1 VAGQISF
8 AIVRLRF
15 GDHARFHAPVPPTP
29 HEMLAKK
36 PAGKCKRF
44 LPAEQFCFHNR
55 PHAVSIRFERL
66 VNATT
71 ARAAT
76 LQHKADLLRSL
87 RLCTAEGIMA
97 MPIVTMSLPVNVFM
111 TAMVAKTFVL
121 PKTIIGLMSALP
133 FVGNFLQ
140 IFFAPFLA
148 KWKTP
153 KTVTVLAAT
162 LHLVSWA
169 ALGAFLPWIPRD
181 DPETAGRWLITWFL
195 VTSCFGAIA
204 GVSWN
209 AWIQEWVPYRIR
221 GKYFGRR
228 NGTLQFSTLT
238 FLLIAGW
245 SLAKWNYGILVF
257 QLLIAGAVVMRIFSL
272 RWQWVS
278 PARPRRHTTHAALP
292 VLEQLQVVLRSQS
305 LLVFI
310 AFGAVWSFAAN
321 CFGPFYHVFMF
332 DQLALSAFE
341 VGLLATLAQLSGAFS
356 LPAWGHLLDRYGNK
370 SVMTFSLLLWQAQN
384 FMWCF
389 LTPENRN
396 LLYAMWIWG
405 GATGAGFI
413 LGQFTILLKLIPVQ
427 AKNIA
432 IGVNLAVTSLVAAIA
447 PITGGAVLTWA
458 LARWP
463 NPLTVHHVCFVV
475 QPVLALLGSM
485 LLLRVHEPRAS
496 SLTMVFGAMRNIR
509 TLSGVFG
516 LGAFVNYVFYRPQKE
531 EK

>member
-1 VAGQISF
+1 MG
-8 AIVRLRF
+8 
-15 GDHARFHAPVPPTP
+15 TP
-29 HEMLAKK
+29 
-36 PAGKCKRF
+36 F
-44 LPAEQFCFHNR
+44 
-55 PHAVSIRFERL
+55 

-71 ARAAT
+71 ARATA

-111 TAMVAKTFVL
+111 TALVAKAFVL
-121 PKTIIGLMSALP
+121 PKTTIGLISALP

-140 IFFAPFLA
+140 IFVAPFLA
-148 KWKTP
+148 RRKPP
-153 KTVTVLAAT
+153 KIICVTAAA
-162 LHLVSWA
+162 LHLSSWG
-169 ALGAFLPWIPRD
+169 ALGIFLPWIPRD
-181 DPETAGRWLITWFL
+181 DPTAAGHWLIAWFL

-221 GKYFGRR
+221 GKFFGRR
-228 NGTLQFSTLT
+228 NGTLQFSTT
-238 FLLIAGW
+238 AFLLIAGW
-245 SLAKWNYGILVF
+245 SLATWNYAIPVF
-257 QLLIAGAVVMRIFSL
+257 QLIIAGAAALRVFSL

-278 PARPRRHTTHAALP
+278 PTRARHHTNAPQLALR
-292 VLEQLQVVLRSQS
+292 EQLQIVLQSRS

-332 DQLALSAFE
+332 EQLGLSAWD
-341 VGLLATLAQLSGAFS
+341 VGLLATLAQLSGALS

-370 SVMTFSLLLWQAQN
+370 SVMTFSLILWQAQN
-384 FMWCF
+384 FVWCI
-389 LTPENRN
+389 LTPENRTI
-396 LLYAMWIWG
+396 LYAMWIWG
-405 GATGAGFI
+405 GATGAGFV
-413 LGQFTILLKLIPVQ
+413 LGQFTILLRLIPVQ
-427 AKNIA
+427 AKNLA

-463 NPLTVHHVCFVV
+463 DALAVHHVCFIL
-475 QPVLALLGSM
+475 QPALALIGST

-516 LGAFVNYVFYRPQKE
+516 LSFLVNYVFYRPQKDDR
-531 EK
+531 

>member
-1 VAGQISF
+1 
-8 AIVRLRF
+8 
-15 GDHARFHAPVPPTP
+15 
-29 HEMLAKK
+29 
-36 PAGKCKRF
+36 
-44 LPAEQFCFHNR
+44 
-55 PHAVSIRFERL
+55 
-66 VNATT
+66 
-71 ARAAT
+71 
-76 LQHKADLLRSL
+76 
-87 RLCTAEGIMA
+87 MA

-111 TAMVAKTFVL
+111 TALVAKAFIL
-121 PKTIIGLMSALP
+121 PKTTIGLISALP

-140 IFFAPFLA
+140 IFIAPFLA
-148 KWKTP
+148 RWKSA
-153 KTVTVLAAT
+153 KTITVLAAS

-169 ALGAFLPWIPRD
+169 ALGVLLPWIPRD
-181 DPETAGRWLITWFL
+181 DPAAAGRWLTIWFL
-195 VTSCFGAIA
+195 VTSGFGAVA

-228 NGTLQFSTLT
+228 NATLQFSTLT

-245 SLAKWNYGILVF
+245 SLAHWSYAILVF
-257 QLLIAGAVVMRIFSL
+257 QILIAGAVFMRIFSL

-278 PARPRRHTTHAALP
+278 PTRARRHVATAPLSLRA
-292 VLEQLQVVLRSQS
+292 QFGVVLGSKS

-321 CFGPFYHVFMF
+321 IFGPFYHVFMF
-332 DQLALSAFE
+332 DQLGLSALE
-341 VGLLATLAQLSGAFS
+341 VGLLSTLAQLSGALS

-370 SVMTFSLLLWQAQN
+370 SVMAFSLILWQAQN
-384 FMWCF
+384 FLWCF

-396 LLYAMWIWG
+396 VLYAMWIWG
-405 GATGAGFI
+405 GATSAGFI
-413 LGQFTILLKLIPVQ
+413 LGQFTLLLRLLPLE
-427 AKNIA
+427 AKNLA

-458 LARWP
+458 LARWSDP
-463 NPLTVHHVCFVV
+463 FAVHYVCFLV

-485 LLLRVHEPRAS
+485 LLLQVHEPRAS

-516 LGAFVNYVFYRPQKE
+516 LSFLVNYIFYRAQKP

>member
-1 VAGQISF
+1 
-8 AIVRLRF
+8 
-15 GDHARFHAPVPPTP
+15 
-29 HEMLAKK
+29 M
-36 PAGKCKRF
+36 
-44 LPAEQFCFHNR
+44 
-55 PHAVSIRFERL
+55 
-66 VNATT
+66 VNATI
-71 ARAAT
+71 ARATA

-111 TAMVAKTFVL
+111 TALVAKAFIL
-121 PKTIIGLMSALP
+121 PKTTIGLISALP

-140 IFFAPFLA
+140 IFFASFLA
-148 KWKTP
+148 RWKPP
-153 KTVTVLAAT
+153 KTICVAAAAC
-162 LHLVSWA
+162 HLVSWVS
-169 ALGAFLPWIPRD
+169 LGIFLPWIPRD
-181 DPETAGRWLITWFL
+181 DPTAAGHWLIAWFL

-228 NGTLQFSTLT
+228 NGTLQISTT
-238 FLLIAGW
+238 AFLLVSGW
-245 SLAKWNYGILVF
+245 ALARWDYAIPVF
-257 QLLIAGAVVMRIFSL
+257 QLIVAGAVVMRVFSL
-272 RWQWVS
+272 RWQWIS
-278 PARPRRHTTHAALP
+278 PTRARKHSDRPALP
-292 VLEQLQVVLRSQS
+292 LREQLGVVLRSRS

-321 CFGPFYHVFMF
+321 LFGPFYHVFMF
-332 DQLALSAFE
+332 DQLGLSAFD
-341 VGLLATLAQLSGAFS
+341 VGLLATLAQLSGALS

-370 SVMTFSLLLWQAQN
+370 SVMTFSLILWQGQN
-384 FMWCF
+384 FLWCF
-389 LTPENRN
+389 LTPENRH

-413 LGQFTILLKLIPVQ
+413 LGQFTILLRLIPLE
-427 AKNIA
+427 AKNLA

-458 LARWP
+458 LLRWP
-463 NPLTVHHVCFVV
+463 DALAVHHVCFIV
-475 QPVLALLGSM
+475 QPVLALIGST

-516 LGAFVNYVFYRPQKE
+516 LSFLVNYVFYRAQKDE
-531 EK
+531 R

>member
-1 VAGQISF
+1 V
-8 AIVRLRF
+8 
-15 GDHARFHAPVPPTP
+15 
-29 HEMLAKK
+29 K
-36 PAGKCKRF
+36 
-44 LPAEQFCFHNR
+44 
-55 PHAVSIRFERL
+55 
-66 VNATT
+66 ATT
-71 ARAAT
+71 ARVAA
-76 LQHKADLLRSL
+76 LQHKTDLLRSL

-111 TAMVAKTFVL
+111 TALVAKAFVL
-121 PKTIIGLMSALP
+121 PMTTIGLISALP
-133 FVGNFLQ
+133 FIGNFLQ

-148 KWKTP
+148 KWKSP
-153 KTVTVLAAT
+153 KTITVGAAA

-169 ALGAFLPWIPRD
+169 ALGGLLPLIPRD
-181 DPETAGRWLITWFL
+181 DPAAAGRWLIIWFL
-195 VTSCFGAIA
+195 ITSCFGAVA

-245 SLAKWNYGILVF
+245 SLAHWNYGILIF
-257 QLLIAGAVVMRIFSL
+257 QLLIAGAVLMRFYSL

-278 PARPRRHTTHAALP
+278 PARPRRHETREALP
-292 VLEQLQVVLRSQS
+292 LREQLQVVLRSRS

-332 DQLALSAFE
+332 DQLKFSAFE
-341 VGLLATLAQLSGAFS
+341 VGLLATLAQLSGALS

-370 SVMTFSLLLWQAQN
+370 SVMAFSLILWQAQN
-384 FMWCF
+384 FLWCF
-389 LTPENRN
+389 LMPDNRN

-413 LGQFTILLKLIPVQ
+413 LGQFTFLLKLIPLE
-427 AKNIA
+427 AKNLA

-447 PITGGAVLTWA
+447 PITGGAILTWA
-458 LARWP
+458 LARWADP
-463 NPLTVHHVCFVV
+463 FAVHHVCFLV

-516 LGAFVNYVFYRPQKE
+516 LSLFVNYVFYRPQKE